1 MGRQDATRFQ
11 LPLAQQTMSRLDGRV
26 AFVSAAPGHLGS
38 AMARALGS
46 AGAHVIVNARDDR
59 RLSEFEDTLRAEGH
73 SVERIAF
80 DVADVETAR
89 VFFKSLPRLDI
100 LVNNAIAMT
109 PKPFDAIEPS
119 DFAVTYASSVTAA
132 FEMVRAARGALRAAA
147 AAASGGASVINIASM
162 YGLVA
167 PDSRLYGE
175 AGQASPFH
183 YGPAKAALLQLTRH
197 LAAELGPENI
207 RVNALVPGP
216 FPRDAVRAQDPAF
229 ADRLSA
235 RTMLRRLGRAEEIA
249 GPLLFL
255 ASPAS
260 SYVTGTALTVDGG
273 WTAW

>member
-1 MGRQDATRFQ
+1 
-11 LPLAQQTMSRLDGRV
+11 
-26 AFVSAAPGHLGS
+26 
-38 AMARALGS
+38 ALGS

-147 AAASGGASVINIASM
+147 ASGGASVINIASM

-175 AGQASPFH
+175 AG
-183 YGPAKAALLQLTRH
+183 
-197 LAAELGPENI
+197 
-207 RVNALVPGP
+207 
-216 FPRDAVRAQDPAF
+216 
-229 ADRLSA
+229 
-235 RTMLRRLGRAEEIA
+235 
-249 GPLLFL
+249 
-255 ASPAS
+255 
-260 SYVTGTALTVDGG
+260 
-273 WTAW
+273 